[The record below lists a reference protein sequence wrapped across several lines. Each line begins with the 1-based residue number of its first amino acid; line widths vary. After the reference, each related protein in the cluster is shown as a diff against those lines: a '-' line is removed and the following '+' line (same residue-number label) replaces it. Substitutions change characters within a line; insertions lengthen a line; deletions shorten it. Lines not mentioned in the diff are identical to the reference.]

1 MTKIVTPAMIS
12 FTPTGKALQVVRF
25 HAVIHE
31 DHSVVA
37 DITKYPVQTGFEIS
51 NNVIRR
57 NRKISIKAL
66 ITNTPIAG
74 ARNAFEYSTNNAKTV
89 FDTLQSLVQSA
100 EPCEVLTNLGIYNPV
115 IFTKFQTQQ
124 KLGMVDGIEINLE
137 GQEVQVADTVRG
149 TVPKV
154 LSFSLLSASEADA
167 RADVLRNTGIAVC
180 DCFELSEAKMKTGD
194 DFKIEGVNEFGQTIT
209 TTYLNKGVD
218 PVTGEYSYEVHT
230 SDTKMYSPRDAAL
243 SATGTSLIDT
253 TSGWSAV
260 GNCLVDEGA
269 GVLEDAATDLIDT
282 AMGQLQ
288 GTLYGALY
296 DTMHLSTNS
305 YGQHLIHGGV
315 GCMVRGITNFAEDN
329 EFPYV
334 PTEALPPTE
343 SIIESGKKL
352 GKKLFQSDEDKA
364 AAAERDDTEVI
375 TQIQCC
381 ETG

>member
-12 FTPTGKALQVVRF
+12 FTPTGKALQTIRF

-167 RADVLRNTGIAVC
+167 REGILRDSGIAVC
-180 DCFELSEAKMKTGD
+180 DCSEISEANMKTGE
-194 DFKIEGVNEFGQTIT
+194 DFKIEGKNEFNQTIT
-209 TTYLNKGVD
+209 TTYLVSGVD
-218 PVTGEYSYEVHT
+218 PVTGDYTYDVHT
-230 SDTKMYSPRDAAL
+230 SDTKMYSPRDNAAGAL
-243 SATGTSLIDT
+243 GTSAIT
-253 TSGWSAV
+253 AASGWSAV

-282 AMGQLQ
+282 AMGRLKK
-288 GTLYGALY
+288 TLYGALY
-296 DTMHLSTNS
+296 DTTNLTDNK
-305 YGQHLIHGGV
+305 YAQHLIHGGV

-329 EFPYV
+329 EFPYA
-334 PTEALPPTE
+334 PGEALPDTGN
-343 SIIESGKKL
+343 IIEGGKKL
-352 GKKLFQSDEDKA
+352 GKKLFPSKDDDATRADKA
-364 AAAERDDTEVI
+364 TVV